1 MWVDPHPRRVG
12 TKIMRV
18 RSASR
23 HKKRAHHTSLTQSP
37 RSSHHSHPSLE
48 HDGAAAA
55 AAAYAADAG
64 ALDAWDAAMAD
75 DVQRHSAENIN
86 FTTMANVT

>member
-12 TKIMRV
+12 TKIIRV
-18 RSASR
+18 APQVGIKKIGQTKR
-23 HKKRAHHTSLTQSP
+23 HHFLACHQDLD
-37 RSSHHSHPSLE
+37 PSLE

-64 ALDAWDAAMAD
+64 ALDAWDAAMVD
-75 DVQRHSAENIN
+75 DVQRHSAENLN
-86 FTTMANVT
+86 FTTMANAT